1 MDQKKIAGIGNYAK
15 CEILYHANLSPLRAM
30 NTLNSSEIYKLYH
43 SICYVVYSCYSA
55 GFSVPREK
63 KFYTIFDNLKCTHQ
77 SILKEESPEF
87 LNIVKGIKKY
97 IIQVY
102 DKKIDLIGNKVERLE
117 TPDRRTTYWVPK
129 IQL

>member
-1 MDQKKIAGIGNYAK
+1 MYQKKISGIGNYAK
-15 CEILYHANLSPLRAM
+15 CEILYHSNLSPLRTM
-30 NTLNSSEIYKLYH
+30 NSLNSAEIYKLYH
-43 SICYVVYSCYSA
+43 SICYVVYSCYAA
-55 GFSVPREK
+55 GFAVSRDK

-102 DKKIDLIGNKVERLE
+102 DKKVDLTGNKVEKLE
-117 TPDRRTTYWVPK
+117 TPDRRTTYWVPVLQK
-129 IQL
+129 